1 MLDFL
6 LASAL
11 SVGASEPLATLPA
24 AVSKTELVVSSP
36 VKSDFK
42 PDDDD
47 IELAT
52 KDFDSF
58 WNLQQTGDFAAA
70 YGMMSA
76 QNRAQMTE
84 ADWTTD
90 QIQRLKDG
98 GGGDRARKLL
108 RITWYPNPPSV
119 DTPSI
124 YTAVDY
130 IAYTQNGGLRCGY
143 VILVNAGTNPVQVMR
158 VDMTILPAELVSG
171 TLPRADILPQLPCYL
186 GPDVV
191 TAFGKANQ

>member
-1 MLDFL
+1 MLALTLAAAL
-6 LASAL
+6 LLEAPEQPSL
-11 SVGASEPLATLPA
+11 PLATA
-24 AVSKTELVVSSP
+24 SKTELVVSSP
-36 VKSDFK
+36 VPTDFK
-42 PDDDD
+42 PGDRE

-52 KDFDSF
+52 KNFDAF

-70 YGMMSA
+70 YAMMSA
-76 QNRAQMTE
+76 QNRAQMSE

-90 QIQRLKDG
+90 QIQRLKDD
-98 GGGDRARKLL
+98 GGGDRERKLL

-119 DTPSI
+119 ETLGI

-130 IAYTQNGGLRCGY
+130 IAYTQNGGIRCGY

-158 VDMTILPAELVSG
+158 VDMTILPAEFVSG